1 MPRYFYRKMGERMSK
16 KNSNRKNRPNKK
28 EAEQE
33 MLPLISLIMLVAP
46 FLVGLSEN
54 YFMLFS
60 LSLVT
65 ICLFGILLVNR
76 RIKYYRNI
84 SVYAGLG
91 ILLLSFFSIFYGIS
105 SGDAVIGFLRILFMA
120 IYCLL
125 FMQYEKEQRME
136 VLEMVP
142 TAGTCMTVLSAILV
156 FFPGT
161 RDFVISHTSRFQGFF
176 QYANIYA
183 FFLLLGMVIYL
194 KETTLPAATGKGKR
208 LEAVDRG
215 ERWKYC
221 IEPVILLV
229 GIVASGSRFTI
240 VLTVFTLLYLG
251 IVEKRGKAPYLIV
264 LGLIISGGYVLLT
277 GSTRGFG
284 RIFSIFRNSSTLMGR
299 FLYWEDALSMILK
312 RPWGMGYYGF
322 FYLQQ
327 VEQTGVYTT
336 KFVHNDWLQTALD
349 YGVIALILLV
359 VLFVIGIKNSRGTR
373 RLVLCLIAI
382 HMVFD
387 FDLQYMVIAW
397 IMLLCMDFTAGECRV
412 LELRSAVLGG
422 SRGDGA
428 RGDAGFRGA
437 GLVVVSGC
445 AAVIFLLGAWIGTA
459 DVLRKAGQYEL
470 SNAIYPWEMET
481 EEYAMVLSEDP
492 EVICAHASHIL
503 KEFDQAGVCYDA
515 LALVDESRGDYLEMI
530 KNKRLAVQY
539 QKYSMDR
546 YDEYIAMLDEAAT
559 KFESDG
565 DTENYEIC
573 VSYMEEVVER
583 LESLEEETNPLTYQ
597 TVDAPDF
604 QLNEISIIILEKYGV
619 AEGTGE

>member
-1 MPRYFYRKMGERMSK
+1 MPRYFYRKLGERMSK
-16 KNSNRKNRPNKK
+16 KNRNRKNRPNKK

-33 MLPLISLIMLVAP
+33 MLPLISLLMLVAP

-156 FFPGT
+156 LFPGT

-183 FFLLLGMVIYL
+183 FFLLLGIVIYL
-194 KETTLPAATGKGKR
+194 KETTLPAATGKWKR
-208 LEAVDRG
+208 LEATDRG
-215 ERWKYC
+215 ERWKYY
-221 IEPVILLV
+221 IEPAILLV
-229 GIVASGSRFTI
+229 GIVASGSRFTL
-240 VLTVFTLLYLG
+240 VLTVLTLLYLG
-251 IVEKRGKAPYLIV
+251 IAEKRGKVSYLIV

-412 LELRSAVLGG
+412 LELRST
-422 SRGDGA
+422 
-428 RGDAGFRGA
+428 
-437 GLVVVSGC
+437 VVSAC

-459 DVLRKAGQYEL
+459 DLLRKAGQYEL

-515 LALVDESRGDYLEMI
+515 LALVDESRGDYLEMM

-539 QKYSMDR
+539 QKYTMDR

-559 KFESDG
+559 RFESDG